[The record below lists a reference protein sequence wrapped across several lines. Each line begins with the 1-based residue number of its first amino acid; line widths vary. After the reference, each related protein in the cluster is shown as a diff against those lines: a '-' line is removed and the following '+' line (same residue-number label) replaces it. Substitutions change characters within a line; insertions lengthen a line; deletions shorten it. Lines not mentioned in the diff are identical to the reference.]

1 LTDVFSYD
9 YTLNFKA
16 KKIKKNVL
24 DFTLVFFLPPT
35 GWVSLCQACW
45 CAKMQAFCNQTQ
57 HKQNSSRF
65 ISIISMIHHFSAI
78 YERSCE
84 AFRKTGSQSSV
95 FTIDLDGSGPL
106 EHTQVNCTMAGEW
119 SNYAYPALHISRC
132 IIHWCS
138 SCLTLFNDEAQTSA
152 LLIYKPYS
160 VQGQVWPQH
169 VWRTAWRNHTSH

>member
-1 LTDVFSYD
+1 MFL
-9 YTLNFKA
+9 
-16 KKIKKNVL
+16 
-24 DFTLVFFLPPT
+24 FLPPT
-35 GWVSLCQACW
+35 GSVSLCQACW

-57 HKQNSSRF
+57 HTQQQQIYFHHFYDSS
-65 ISIISMIHHFSAI
+65 FSAI

-106 EHTQVNCTMAGEW
+106 EHTQVNCTMAGDW
-119 SNYAYPALHISRC
+119 SNYTYPALHISRR

-152 LLIYKPYS
+152 LLIYKPDS

-169 VWRTAWRNHTSH
+169 VWGTAWRNHTSH